1 MATERLVWAREQRRE
16 TFLELIGAAQRRI
29 ILSMFRCTDF
39 KIMDALAEALERGVS
54 VELLLTQRAKG
65 WEKKIREL
73 GQYLESMGAKVHRY
87 GEPRIKYHA
96 KYLVVDGSRALI
108 ASMNLMKRYFE
119 KTSDFLL
126 GTDDP
131 EVVASLERLFH
142 HDIERPG
149 QPVPEALSPRLIVG
163 PEMSRARLGGM
174 IESASQ
180 SLVIADHRI
189 TDRDMIVLLEKAEQ
203 RGVRVRIFGKNS
215 LAGFK
220 SHGRAMIVDGA
231 RAMIGSISMAPPSL
245 DLRRELAVTFDAPDL
260 VAGLARFLDES
271 GARHPA
277 EKLMPVAAAVET
289 GREDE
294 EDEDGEEENGE

>member
-1 MATERLVWAREQRRE
+1 MAREQRRD
-16 TFLELIGAAQRRI
+16 TFLELIGAARQRI

-39 KIMDALAEALERGVS
+39 KIMDALADAQERGVS

-65 WEKKIREL
+65 WEKRIREL

-96 KYLVVDGSRALI
+96 KYLVIDGSRALI

-126 GTDDP
+126 ATDDP
-131 EVVASLERLFH
+131 DVAASLERLFR
-142 HDIERPG
+142 HDIEHPG
-149 QPVPEALSPRLIVG
+149 QPVPEGLSPRLVVG

-174 IESASQ
+174 IESARK

-203 RGVRVRIFGKNS
+203 RGVRVVIFGKNS
-215 LAGFK
+215 LARFK

-231 RAMIGSISMAPPSL
+231 RAMIGSISMAPPCM
-245 DLRRELAVTFDAPDL
+245 DLRRELAVTFDAPGL
-260 VAGLARFLDES
+260 VAELARFLDES
-271 GARHPA
+271 RARHPA
-277 EKLMPVAAAVET
+277 ETLMPVAVAVES
-289 GREDE
+289 GHDDEHDDEDE
-294 EDEDGEEENGE
+294 KESDE